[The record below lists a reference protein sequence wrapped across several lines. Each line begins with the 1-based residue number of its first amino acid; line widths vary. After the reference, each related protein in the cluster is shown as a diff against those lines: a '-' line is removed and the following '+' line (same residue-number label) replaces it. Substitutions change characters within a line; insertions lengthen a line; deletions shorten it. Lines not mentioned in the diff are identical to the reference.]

1 MPGKTRWIVGLLV
14 ILATW
19 APVSFARGP
28 KAGRCISADVD
39 SPIVLPDG
47 SRHSAGSLEICMSRI
62 HSPVASL
69 HETRIDGRQIGI
81 YLGQSAPN
89 EEYAKGREPY
99 MVFGRSIAGD
109 LVLRGYVVPDGKRM
123 RAFRMGTFSKTPF
136 QGQESRLTPR
146 R

>member
-1 MPGKTRWIVGLLV
+1 MPGKTHRIVGLLI
-14 ILATW
+14 ILAVL
-19 APVSFARGP
+19 APTSFARGP
-28 KAGRCISADVD
+28 EAGRCISADVD

-69 HETRIDGRQIGI
+69 HETRIDGHQVGI
-81 YLGQSAPN
+81 YVAQSAPN

-99 MVFGRSIAGD
+99 MVFARSSAGD

-136 QGQESRLTPR
+136 
-146 R
+146 